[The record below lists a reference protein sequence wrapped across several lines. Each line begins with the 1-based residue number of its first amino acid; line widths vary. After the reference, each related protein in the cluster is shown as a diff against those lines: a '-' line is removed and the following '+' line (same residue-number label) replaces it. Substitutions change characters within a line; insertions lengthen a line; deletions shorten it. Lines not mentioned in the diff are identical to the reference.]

1 MKHDYSIA
9 HLTALSL
16 DPVRM
21 IEVAA
26 RHGYRHVGLRFNNT
40 LPTDPI
46 WPLLTDKDLV
56 RRSKTMLAATGLT
69 VLDVEHARLG
79 PATEPETMRDVL
91 ECGAELGARFVITHF
106 PDSNRARVIDRFGRL
121 CAMAKPLGLTMAIEF
136 LPWTETANLA
146 DAADI
151 VRAVNTDNGCILVDT
166 LHFHRSK
173 STIEELAAMPRQWFR
188 YVHIADAP
196 PGIPSTTEGFT
207 HTARRERLFPGEG
220 AIDFVAILGAL
231 PPGLPLALEIPHEQ
245 RTAAWGDEDYVGRAI
260 RAAQAHLD
268 A

>member
-26 RHGYRHVGLRFNNT
+26 RNGYRHVGLRLNNT
-40 LPTDPI
+40 LPTDPL
-46 WPLLTDKDLV
+46 WPLLGDKDLM
-56 RRSKTMLAATGLT
+56 RRTKAVLSATGLS

-79 PATEPETMRDVL
+79 PDTEPESLRGVL

-106 PDSNRARVIDRFGRL
+106 PDANRARVIERFGRL
-121 CAMAKPLGLTMAIEF
+121 CALAKPLGLTLALEF
-136 LPWTETANLA
+136 LPWTETADLA

-151 VRAVNTDNGCILVDT
+151 VRAVNADNGSILVDT

-173 STIEELAAMPRQWFR
+173 STIEELAALPRHWFR
-188 YVHIADAP
+188 FVHIADAP
-196 PGIPSTTEGFT
+196 PGIPTTTEGFT

-220 AIDFVAILGAL
+220 AVDFVAILGAL
-231 PPGLPLALEIPHEQ
+231 PAGLPLALEIPHEQ
-245 RTAAWGDEDYVGRAI
+245 RTADWGAEAYVGRAI

-268 A
+268 T